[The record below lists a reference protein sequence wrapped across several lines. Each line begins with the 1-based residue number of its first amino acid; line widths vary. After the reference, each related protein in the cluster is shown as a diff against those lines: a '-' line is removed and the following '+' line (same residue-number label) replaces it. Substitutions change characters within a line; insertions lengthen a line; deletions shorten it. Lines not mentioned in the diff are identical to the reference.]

1 LAQVKR
7 PSFATCIALLALF
20 IALGGP
26 AHASRFIEGKL
37 RKGTVTSAAVKDRS
51 LKTRDLS
58 RKTVRELRATPNGSI
73 TQVKIAD
80 GAVTQ
85 GKLAPGA
92 VGGAA
97 IADRSVGAA
106 DLATGSVT
114 GAQVADG
121 TLTGRDIG
129 RFAGRFQLAKEIPV
143 LHPGQCWS
151 GVPADLAAERAKADI
166 SNDLVFVT
174 PDSTW
179 PQEKLSFNIKL
190 EPPAP
195 KPGRFTLAACNLT
208 LSDSQS
214 FRPSFRYLV
223 IDLP

>member
-1 LAQVKR
+1 VKR

-26 AHASRFIEGKL
+26 AHAARFVDGKL
-37 RKGTVTSAAVKDRS
+37 RKGSVTSTAVKDRS

-58 RKTVRELRATPNGSI
+58 RKAVRELRATRDGSI
-73 TQVKIAD
+73 TEVKIAN

-85 GKLAPGA
+85 GKLAAGA
-92 VGGAA
+92 VGSAA

-106 DLATGSVT
+106 DLGPGSVT
-114 GAQVADG
+114 GTQVADG
-121 TLTGRDIG
+121 TLNARDLG
-129 RFAGRFQLAKEIPV
+129 RFYGRFQLANPIPV
-143 LHPGQCWS
+143 LHAGQCWS
-151 GVPADLAAERAKADI
+151 GVPADLAAERAKVDI

-174 PDSTW
+174 PDSSW
-179 PQEKLSFNIKL
+179 PQEKLSFTVKL
-190 EPPAP
+190 EPTQP

-223 IDLP
+223 IHLP

>member
-1 LAQVKR
+1 LDRVKR
-7 PSFATCIALLALF
+7 PSFATCVALLALF

-26 AHASRFIEGKL
+26 AQASRFIDGKL
-37 RKGTVTSAAVKDRS
+37 RKGSVTSASVKDRS

-58 RKTVRELRATPNGSI
+58 RKTVRELRSTPNGSI
-73 TQVKIAD
+73 SEVKIAT

-85 GKLAPGA
+85 RKLAPGS
-92 VGGAA
+92 VGTGA
-97 IADRSVGAA
+97 IADRSIGAA
-106 DLATGSVT
+106 DLGASSVA
-114 GAQVADG
+114 GAQIADG
-121 TLTGRDIG
+121 TLNARDIG
-129 RFAGRFQLAKEIPV
+129 RFAGRFQLANPIPV

-174 PDSTW
+174 PDATW
-179 PQEKLSFNIKL
+179 PQEKLSFNVKL
-190 EPPAP
+190 EPPTP
-195 KPGRFTLAACNLT
+195 KPGRFTLAACNIT
-208 LSDSQS
+208 LSDSQA

>member
-1 LAQVKR
+1 VKR

-26 AHASRFIEGKL
+26 AQASRFIDGKL
-37 RKGTVTSAAVKDRS
+37 RKGSVTTATVKDHS

-58 RKTVRELRATPNGSI
+58 KKALRELRSTRDGSI
-73 TQVKIAD
+73 TEVKIAN

-85 GKLAPGA
+85 RKLAPGS
-92 VGGAA
+92 VGTAA

-106 DLATGSVT
+106 DLAASSVT
-114 GAQVADG
+114 GTQIADG
-121 TLTGRDIG
+121 TLNARDVG
-129 RFAGRFQLAKEIPV
+129 RFYGRFQLADPIPA
-143 LHPGQCWS
+143 LSPGECWS

-166 SNDLVFVT
+166 SHDLVFVT

-179 PQEKLSFNIKL
+179 PEKKLSFNVKL
-190 EPPAP
+190 EPNSP

-208 LSDSQS
+208 LSNSQP
-214 FRPSFRYLV
+214 FTPSFRYLV
-223 IDLP
+223 IGLP